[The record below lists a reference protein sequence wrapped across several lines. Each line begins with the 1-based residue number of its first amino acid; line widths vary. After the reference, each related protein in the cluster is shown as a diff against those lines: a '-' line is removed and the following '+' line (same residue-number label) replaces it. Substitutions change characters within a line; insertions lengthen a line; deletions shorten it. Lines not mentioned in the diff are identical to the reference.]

1 MSMVLIDE
9 ATALRVSTW
18 SMVIT
23 VVNYESVGNVGAKP
37 GPVCS
42 TASW

>member
-1 MSMVLIDE
+1 MIEE

-23 VVNYESVGNVGAKP
+23 GGNQVPAGNVGAKP
-37 GPVCS
+37 DPVCS

>member
-1 MSMVLIDE
+1 MFTTEEV
-9 ATALRVSTW
+9 TALRVSTW

-23 VVNYESVGNVGAKP
+23 GGNRVSAGNVGGKP
-37 GPVCS
+37 NPVCS

>member
-1 MSMVLIDE
+1 MFASSDRWSDPGTSIVMIEE

-23 VVNYESVGNVGAKP
+23 GGNQV
-37 GPVCS
+37 S
-42 TASW
+42 ER